1 MERKIPPPLSLALD
15 ILRTRQGWT
24 QKELAAA
31 TGIPANLLSDYERG
45 RKTLTAERLDSLL
58 TAMGLQPSSAL
69 RAAMR
74 FLQDEAVREPDPPGP
89 ESRQIEA
96 VAAESG
102 RLIAEVTRSLMTL
115 WTTQGQALEARR
127 EARDLWEGLKRKDA
141 ARRRLLVEKVARYR
155 NWALSEL
162 LCEESIKAA
171 GDSADRA
178 LELANL
184 ALRVAELAPGEE
196 AWRQRVQGYA
206 WAHVGNA
213 RRVKGDL
220 PSADEAFGR
229 SRRLWSAG
237 AGADSGVLNEARV
250 LGLEASLRRAQR
262 RFEESLCLT
271 DRALALDRNYEAQYL
286 LLNKA
291 GILNELEDYEG
302 AVVAL
307 REAMPLVERDSEPRI
322 LFALRFN
329 LGVNLCFS
337 GKHQEAEEIMPQL
350 QRLAVAAG
358 NSIDLTR
365 LRWLEGRIMAGLG
378 RKREAVAALSRVREE
393 LATKGMS
400 YDMAL
405 ASLELATLYL
415 EERRTIE
422 VQVLARQISPVF
434 RAQGVHRE
442 ALAALKLFREAA
454 ERQVLTLSLA
464 RRLTTYLHRARN
476 NPDLAFEGAAEP
488 DDTDGQARSEST
500 QPSAR
505 GHAGR

>member
-45 RKTLTAERLDSLL
+45 RKNLTRERLDSLL
-58 TAMGLQPSSAL
+58 TVMGLQPSKAL
-69 RAAMR
+69 KAAMR
-74 FLQDEAVREPDPPGP
+74 FLEDEEIREPDLPDP
-89 ESRQIEA
+89 ESRQIEGVA
-96 VAAESG
+96 VESG
-102 RLIAEVTRSLMTL
+102 RLISDAVRSLLRL

-127 EARDLWEGLKRKDA
+127 EARDLWDGLKRKDA

-220 PSADEAFGR
+220 PAADEAFAR

-237 AGADSGVLNEARV
+237 VSEDFGLLDGVRL
-250 LGLEASLRRAQR
+250 LDLEASLRRAQT
-262 RFEESLCLT
+262 RFPEALELLN
-271 DRALALDRNYEAQYL
+271 RALAIDDGRMKGRL

-291 GILNELEDYEG
+291 NVLEALGSVEE
-302 AVVAL
+302 AVPVLYQA
-307 REAMPLVERDSEPRI
+307 APLIYGDGEPR
-322 LFALRFN
+322 LVYALQFN
-329 LGVNLCFS
+329 LAVNLCVL
-337 GKHQEAEEIMPQL
+337 GQYEKAEASLSQL
-350 QRLAVAAG
+350 WMHAAKLG
-358 NSIDLTR
+358 NKFDGTR
-365 LRWLEGRIMAGLG
+365 LRWLEGRIAAGRGNRNQAISIFAQVRDEFLRCG
-378 RKREAVAALSRVREE
+378 LAQDGALV
-393 LATKGMS
+393 
-400 YDMAL
+400 
-405 ASLELATLYL
+405 SLELAVLYL
-415 EERRTIE
+415 ELGRAAE
-422 VQVLARQISPVF
+422 VRILARRMAPIF
-434 RAQGVHRE
+434 KAQGIHRE
-442 ALAALKLFREAA
+442 ALAALKLFRDAA
-454 ERQVLTLSLA
+454 E
-464 RRLTTYLHRARN
+464 
-476 NPDLAFEGAAEP
+476 
-488 DDTDGQARSEST
+488 SESVT
-500 QPSAR
+500 LELAHGLVRYLNRVRYNPELRFQPLE
-505 GHAGR
+505 

>member
-1 MERKIPPPLSLALD
+1 MKRKERKERKIPPLTSRALD
-15 ILRTRQGWT
+15 VLRTREGWN

-31 TGIPANLLSDYERG
+31 TGIPANLISDYEQG
-45 RKTLTAERLDSLL
+45 RKTLTPERLDFLL
-58 TAMGLQPSSAL
+58 TSMGVKPAAGM
-69 RAAMR
+69 RDAMR
-74 FLQDEAVREPDPPGP
+74 FLKSEEIREPDPPGP

-96 VAAESG
+96 IAADSG
-102 RLIAEVTRSLMTL
+102 RLTEDFTRSLMRLLTS
-115 WTTQGQALEARR
+115 QGQALEARQQ
-127 EARDLWEGLKRKDA
+127 ARSLWEGLKRRDPEQ
-141 ARRRLLVEKVARYR
+141 RRVLVEKVAKLR

-184 ALRVAELAPGEE
+184 ALRVAERIPGDE

-229 SRRLWSAG
+229 FQKLWSAG
-237 AGADSGVLNEARV
+237 AVGDSGLLNEARV

-262 RFEESLCLT
+262 RFEESLRLI
-271 DRALALDRNYEAQYL
+271 DRALGLDRNHEARYL

-291 GILNELEDYEG
+291 GVLNELEDYEG
-302 AVVAL
+302 AVVTL
-307 REAMPLVERDSEPRI
+307 REAIPLVERDNEPRI

-337 GKHQEAEEIMPQL
+337 GKHQEAEELMPQIR
-350 QRLAVAAG
+350 RLAASAD
-358 NSIDLTR
+358 NSIDLIR
-365 LRWLEGRIMAGLG
+365 LRWLEGRILAGLG
-378 RKREAVAALSRVREE
+378 RRREAVATLSRVREE
-393 LATKGMS
+393 LATQGMS

-415 EERRTIE
+415 EEQRTFE

-434 RAQGVHRE
+434 KAQGIHRE
-442 ALAALKLFREAA
+442 ALAALKLFREVA
-454 ERQVLTLSLA
+454 ERQALNLDFA
-464 RRLTTYLHRARN
+464 RRLTAYLHRARN
-476 NPDLAFEGAAEP
+476 NPDLAFE
-488 DDTDGQARSEST
+488 
-500 QPSAR
+500 SAMENE
-505 GHAGR
+505 GC